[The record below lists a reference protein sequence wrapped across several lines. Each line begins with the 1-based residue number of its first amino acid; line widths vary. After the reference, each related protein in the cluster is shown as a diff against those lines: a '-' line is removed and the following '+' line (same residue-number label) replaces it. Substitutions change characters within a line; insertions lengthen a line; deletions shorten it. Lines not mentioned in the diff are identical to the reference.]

1 MFVFV
6 TVDPRSDR
14 AVYKQLADLLRN
26 GILSGEL
33 PPGSTLPSENRLAQ
47 EQGVGREAVR
57 QAVAMLRAEGLVTT
71 SRGAGTR
78 VRDVP
83 ERAQVKLRRGDRA
96 ISRMPVGPE
105 RLNHD
110 VEEGVPV
117 IEIHRAGGE
126 TEIHAGDRTELVG
139 D

>member
-1 MFVFV
+1 M

-14 AVYKQLADLLRN
+14 AVYKQLADILRN
-26 GILSGEL
+26 SIVSGQM

-47 EQGVGREAVR
+47 EHGVGREAVR
-57 QAVAMLRAEGLVTT
+57 QAVAQLRSEGLVTT
-71 SRGAGTR
+71 ARGAGTK

-83 ERAQVKLRRGDRA
+83 QRTPVRLHKGDRA
-96 ISRMPVGPE
+96 VARMPVGPE
-105 RLNHD
+105 RFEHD

-117 IEIHRAGGE
+117 IVIHRANGE
-126 TEIHAGDRTELVG
+126 TETYAGDRTELIG